1 MTIRVLAV
9 DDDRAMTDLLNLLL
23 KSYGFDVVTE
33 NSGETA
39 VELIRANPPDVV
51 LLDLMMPGMNG
62 WEVCAAV
69 RKFSKV
75 PIIILSALDKPAD
88 VASALDAGADDYLV
102 KPVSS
107 SVLVAHINNLARRTT
122 MNGTGHTAE
131 LHRNV
136 EATT

>member
-9 DDDRAMTDLLNLLL
+9 DDDQAMTDLLNLLL
-23 KSYGFDVVTE
+23 RSYGFEVITE
-33 NSGETA
+33 NSGENA
-39 VELIRANPPDVV
+39 VELIRSTPPDVV

-69 RKFSKV
+69 RKFSKI

-107 SVLVAHINNLARRTT
+107 NVLVAHINNLARRTT
-122 MNGTGHTAE
+122 MNGSGHTAE
-131 LHRNV
+131 LSPNV
-136 EATT
+136 ESST

>member
-1 MTIRVLAV
+1 MSIRVLAV
-9 DDDRAMTDLLNLLL
+9 DDDQAMTELLNLLL
-23 KSYGFDVVTE
+23 RSYGFEVTTE
-33 NSGETA
+33 NSGEAA

-75 PIIILSALDKPAD
+75 PILILSALDKPAD

-107 SVLVAHINNLARRTT
+107 SVLVAHINNLTRRIS
-122 MNGTGHTAE
+122 MNGQSSKLA
-131 LHRNV
+131 
-136 EATT
+136 AASAPA

>member
-1 MTIRVLAV
+1 MTKVLAI
-9 DDDRAMTDLLNLLL
+9 DDDLAMTELLNLLL
-23 KSYGFDVVTE
+23 RSYGFEVITS
-33 NSGETA
+33 NSGEEA
-39 VELIRANPPDVV
+39 VELIRTDPPDVV

-107 SVLVAHINNLARRTT
+107 SVLVAHINNLARRA
-122 MNGTGHTAE
+122 MMAHQTGQLSVNA
-131 LHRNV
+131 
-136 EATT
+136 APA

>member
-9 DDDRAMTDLLNLLL
+9 DDDPAMTDLLNLLL
-23 KSYGFDVVTE
+23 RSYGFEVATE
-33 NSGETA
+33 NSGESA
-39 VELIRANPPDVV
+39 VESIRANPPDVV

-107 SVLVAHINNLARRTT
+107 SVLVAHINNQARRTI
-122 MNGTGHTAE
+122 MNGQTGQLSAKP
-131 LHRNV
+131 
-136 EATT
+136 APA